1 MAEKN
6 KPWDIFKNGAD
17 GSDSHLKRS
26 GGILMPVFS
35 LPSPHGIGTFG
46 AAAYEFADF
55 LAASGQSYWQVLPLN
70 PTGFGDS
77 PYQCFSSAA
86 GNPYFIDL
94 DMLVDDGLLTADEVQ
109 KSDFGGEL
117 RRIDYGKLFSLRL
130 PLLRLAAERNIRRN
144 AAEVKQFSRCCST
157 QIYDYAVFTALKTHF
172 GMKPWT
178 EWNAGKAMPKQLVPA
193 ELVESQADEIR
204 LQLSIQ
210 QLFFK
215 QWNRLKNYVN
225 QLGIGIIGDVPIYV
239 ALDSADCWAN
249 SRHFMLDESFVPTDV
264 AGVPPDYFSPT
275 GQLWGNPLYNWEI
288 HASENYAWWAERL
301 QCAQKLYDVVR
312 IDHFRGFE
320 SFWAVPFGE
329 TTAENGRWLPAPG
342 MDFVNAVKKRLPGL
356 SFIAE
361 DLGFLTP
368 EVHELV
374 KNSGFPG
381 MSILQ
386 FGFNPDAN
394 SDYLPHRVAENRVYY
409 TGTHD
414 NAPIMQWFAE
424 ASESE
429 RSFAEQYLALNAAE
443 GINWGMIRGGMCS
456 PAGIFIAQMQDVLGL
471 SAEGRIN
478 TPGVASGNWQWRM
491 LPHECSAALAEKL
504 REYTRMYGR
513 LHDCGGIDY
522 EHNSVVP
529 REYCGKNAD
538 TQKRYKLLVR
548 AAAEYLDSV
557 GKITE

>member
-1 MAEKN
+1 MTEKN
-6 KPWDIFKNGAD
+6 NPWDIFKNGAD
-17 GSDSHLKRS
+17 GSASHLKRS

-144 AAEVKQFSRCCST
+144 AAEVEQFSRCCST

-193 ELVESQADEIR
+193 EFVESQADEIR

-239 ALDSADCWAN
+239 ALDSAD
-249 SRHFMLDESFVPTDV
+249 
-264 AGVPPDYFSPT
+264 
-275 GQLWGNPLYNWEI
+275 
-288 HASENYAWWAERL
+288 
-301 QCAQKLYDVVR
+301 
-312 IDHFRGFE
+312 
-320 SFWAVPFGE
+320 
-329 TTAENGRWLPAPG
+329 
-342 MDFVNAVKKRLPGL
+342 
-356 SFIAE
+356 
-361 DLGFLTP
+361 
-368 EVHELV
+368 
-374 KNSGFPG
+374 
-381 MSILQ
+381 
-386 FGFNPDAN
+386 
-394 SDYLPHRVAENRVYY
+394 
-409 TGTHD
+409 
-414 NAPIMQWFAE
+414 
-424 ASESE
+424 
-429 RSFAEQYLALNAAE
+429 
-443 GINWGMIRGGMCS
+443 
-456 PAGIFIAQMQDVLGL
+456 
-471 SAEGRIN
+471 
-478 TPGVASGNWQWRM
+478 
-491 LPHECSAALAEKL
+491 
-504 REYTRMYGR
+504 
-513 LHDCGGIDY
+513 
-522 EHNSVVP
+522 
-529 REYCGKNAD
+529 
-538 TQKRYKLLVR
+538 
-548 AAAEYLDSV
+548 
-557 GKITE
+557 

>member
-1 MAEKN
+1 MTEKN
-6 KPWDIFKNGAD
+6 NPWDIFKNGAD
-17 GSDSHLKRS
+17 GSASHLKRS

-46 AAAYEFADF
+46 AAAYKFADF

-94 DMLVDDGLLTADEVQ
+94 DMLVDDGLLTADEVK

-144 AAEVKQFSRCCST
+144 AAEVEQFSRCCST
-157 QIYDYAVFTALKTHF
+157 QIYDYAVFTALKAYF

-215 QWNRLKNYVN
+215 QWKRLKNYVN

-312 IDHFRGFE
+312 IDHFRGIE

-414 NAPIMQWFAE
+414 NATIMQWFAE

-429 RSFAEQYLALNAAE
+429 RRFAEQYLALNAAE

-471 SAEGRIN
+471 SAEGRVN

-513 LHDCGGIDY
+513 LHDCGEINF

-529 REYCGKNAD
+529 HEYYGKNAD
-538 TQKRYKLLVR
+538 TQKQHKLLVR

-557 GKITE
+557 DN

>member
-1 MAEKN
+1 MTEKN
-6 KPWDIFKNGAD
+6 NPWDIFKNGAD

-46 AAAYEFADF
+46 AAAYKFADF

-130 PLLRLAAERNIRRN
+130 PPLRLAAERNIRRN
-144 AAEVKQFSRCCST
+144 AAEVEQFSRCCAT

-178 EWNAGKAMPKQLVPA
+178 VWNAGKAMPKQLVPA
-193 ELVESQADEIR
+193 EFVESQADEIR

-429 RSFAEQYLALNAAE
+429 RRFAEQYLALNAAE

-513 LHDCGGIDY
+513 LHDCGEINF
-522 EHNSVVP
+522 EHNTVVP

-557 GKITE
+557 DD

>member
-17 GSDSHLKRS
+17 GSASHLKRS

-46 AAAYEFADF
+46 AAAYKFADF

-144 AAEVKQFSRCCST
+144 AAEVEQFSRCCST

-178 EWNAGKAMPKQLVPA
+178 EWNAGKAMPKQFVPA
-193 ELVESQADEIR
+193 EFVESQADEIR

-329 TTAENGRWLPAPG
+329 TTAENGRWFPAPG

-394 SDYLPHRVAENRVYY
+394 SDYLPHRVAETGY
-409 TGTHD
+409 TIPVRTTMHRLCNGSQR
-414 NAPIMQWFAE
+414 P
-424 ASESE
+424 
-429 RSFAEQYLALNAAE
+429 RS
-443 GINWGMIRGGMCS
+443 
-456 PAGIFIAQMQDVLGL
+456 P
-471 SAEGRIN
+471 
-478 TPGVASGNWQWRM
+478 
-491 LPHECSAALAEKL
+491 
-504 REYTRMYGR
+504 
-513 LHDCGGIDY
+513 
-522 EHNSVVP
+522 
-529 REYCGKNAD
+529 NAD
-538 TQKRYKLLVR
+538 LQNSILR
-548 AAAEYLDSV
+548 
-557 GKITE
+557 

>member
-1 MAEKN
+1 MTEKN
-6 KPWDIFKNGAD
+6 NPWDIFENGAD
-17 GSDSHLKRS
+17 GSASHLKRS
-26 GGILMPVFS
+26 CGILMPVFS

-109 KSDFGGEL
+109 KSDFSGEL

-144 AAEVKQFSRCCST
+144 AAEVEQFSRCCST

-193 ELVESQADEIR
+193 EFVESQADEIR

-275 GQLWGNPLYNWEI
+275 GQLWGNPLYKWEI

-429 RSFAEQYLALNAAE
+429 RRFAEQYLALNAAE

-471 SAEGRIN
+471 SAEGRVN

-513 LHDCGGIDY
+513 LHDCGEINF

-529 REYCGKNAD
+529 HEYCGKNAD

-557 GKITE
+557 DN

>member
-1 MAEKN
+1 MTEKN
-6 KPWDIFKNGAD
+6 NPWDIFKNGAA
-17 GSDSHLKRS
+17 GSASHLKRS

-117 RRIDYGKLFSLRL
+117 RRIDYGELFSLRI

-144 AAEVKQFSRCCST
+144 AAEVEQFSRSCST

-429 RSFAEQYLALNAAE
+429 RRFAEQYLALNAAE

-471 SAEGRIN
+471 SAEGRVN

-504 REYTRMYGR
+504 REYMRMYGR
-513 LHDCGGIDY
+513 LHDCGGINY
-522 EHNSVVP
+522 EHNNVVP

-548 AAAEYLDSV
+548 AAAKYLDSV
-557 GKITE
+557 DN

>member
-1 MAEKN
+1 MTEKN

-17 GSDSHLKRS
+17 GSASHLKRS

-178 EWNAGKAMPKQLVPA
+178 EWNTGKAMPKQLVPA
-193 ELVESQADEIR
+193 EFVESQADEIR

-394 SDYLPHRVAENRVYY
+394 SDYLPHRVAGNRVYY

-429 RSFAEQYLALNAAE
+429 RRFAEQYLALNAAE

-471 SAEGRIN
+471 SAEGRVN

-491 LPHECSAALAEKL
+491 LPHECSAALTEKL

-513 LHDCGGIDY
+513 LHDCGEINFG
-522 EHNSVVP
+522 HNTVVP
-529 REYCGKNAD
+529 REYCGKNAG
-538 TQKRYKLLVR
+538 TQKRHKLLVR

-557 GKITE
+557 DN

>member
-1 MAEKN
+1 MTEKN
-6 KPWDIFKNGAD
+6 NPWDIFKNGAD
-17 GSDSHLKRS
+17 GSASHLKRS

-144 AAEVKQFSRCCST
+144 AAEVEQFSRCCST

-429 RSFAEQYLALNAAE
+429 RRFAEQYLALNTAE

-471 SAEGRIN
+471 SAEERIN
-478 TPGVASGNWQWRM
+478 TPGIASGNWQWRM

-522 EHNSVVP
+522 EHNTVVP

-538 TQKRYKLLVR
+538 TQKRYKWLVR

-557 GKITE
+557 DN

>member
-1 MAEKN
+1 MTEKN
-6 KPWDIFKNGAD
+6 NPWDIFKNGAD
-17 GSDSHLKRS
+17 GSASHLKRS

-109 KSDFGGEL
+109 KSDFCGEL

-144 AAEVKQFSRCCST
+144 TAEVEQFSRCCST

-193 ELVESQADEIR
+193 EFVESQADEIR

-429 RSFAEQYLALNAAE
+429 RRFAEQYLALNAAE

-471 SAEGRIN
+471 SAEGRVN

-513 LHDCGGIDY
+513 LHDCGEINF
-522 EHNSVVP
+522 EHNTVVP
-529 REYCGKNAD
+529 REYCGKNAG

-557 GKITE
+557 DN

>member
-1 MAEKN
+1 MTEKN
-6 KPWDIFKNGAD
+6 NPWDIFKNGAA
-17 GSDSHLKRS
+17 GSASHLKRS

-117 RRIDYGKLFSLRL
+117 RRIDYGELFSLRI

-144 AAEVKQFSRCCST
+144 AAEVEQFSRSCST

-429 RSFAEQYLALNAAE
+429 RRFAEQYLALNAAE

-471 SAEGRIN
+471 SAEGRVN

-513 LHDCGGIDY
+513 LHDCGEINF

-529 REYCGKNAD
+529 HEYCGKNAD

-557 GKITE
+557 DN

>member
-1 MAEKN
+1 MTEKN
-6 KPWDIFKNGAD
+6 NPWDIFKNGAD
-17 GSDSHLKRS
+17 GSASHLKRS

-46 AAAYEFADF
+46 AAAYKFADF

-109 KSDFGGEL
+109 KSDFCGEL

-144 AAEVKQFSRCCST
+144 AAEVEQFSRCCST
-157 QIYDYAVFTALKTHF
+157 QIYDYAVFTALKAHF

-356 SFIAE
+356 SFVAE

-429 RSFAEQYLALNAAE
+429 RRFAEQYLALNAAE

-471 SAEGRIN
+471 SAEGRVN

-513 LHDCGGIDY
+513 LHDCGEINYG
-522 EHNSVVP
+522 HNTVVP

-557 GKITE
+557 DN

>member
-17 GSDSHLKRS
+17 GSASHLKRS

-109 KSDFGGEL
+109 KNDFGGEL
-117 RRIDYGKLFSLRL
+117 RRIDYGKLFSLRF
-130 PLLRLAAERNIRRN
+130 PLLRIAAERNIRRN
-144 AAEVKQFSRCCST
+144 AGEVEQFSRCCST

-429 RSFAEQYLALNAAE
+429 RRFAEQYLALNAAE

-471 SAEGRIN
+471 SAEGRVN

-513 LHDCGGIDY
+513 LHDCGEINF
-522 EHNSVVP
+522 EHNTVVP
-529 REYCGKNAD
+529 HEYCEKCRHTKTVQIACSGCCGIS
-538 TQKRYKLLVR
+538 RFSR
-548 AAAEYLDSV
+548 
-557 GKITE
+557 

>member
-1 MAEKN
+1 MTEKN

-17 GSDSHLKRS
+17 GSVSHLKRS

-193 ELVESQADEIR
+193 EFVESQADEIR

-215 QWNRLKNYVN
+215 QWKRLKNYVN

-394 SDYLPHRVAENRVYY
+394 SDYLPHRVAGNRVYY

-429 RSFAEQYLALNAAE
+429 RRFAEQYLALNAAE

-471 SAEGRIN
+471 SAEGRVN

-491 LPHECSAALAEKL
+491 LPHECSAALTEKL

-513 LHDCGGIDY
+513 LHDCGEINFG
-522 EHNSVVP
+522 HNTVVP

-538 TQKRYKLLVR
+538 TQKRYKLLAR
-548 AAAEYLDSV
+548 AVAEYLDSV
-557 GKITE
+557 DN